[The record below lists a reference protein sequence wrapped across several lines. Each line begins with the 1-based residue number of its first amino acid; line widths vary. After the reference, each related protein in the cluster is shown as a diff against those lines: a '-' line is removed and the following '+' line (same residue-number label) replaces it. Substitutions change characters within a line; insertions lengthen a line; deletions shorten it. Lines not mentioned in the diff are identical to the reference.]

1 MLVRAYMALEEK
13 YGEKPLKILFVG
25 HNPSFHS
32 WESGH
37 YFSQPSNR
45 FWKLLLQSG
54 LADGDINALNDDIL
68 LERLGYG
75 FTDVIRT
82 PNSSSN
88 NLKRKNFVE
97 QRPFFYKRILNN
109 AIRVKEHPEYVAF
122 VGKRQFAMLFDPPLK
137 RVLLG
142 VQNLKPPGFP
152 LDCQIWVLSSPS
164 GRAVMDWTDR
174 LLPYAQLAE
183 TMQSAF
189 HTSNI
194 E

>member
-1 MLVRAYMALEEK
+1 MAIRTYMALEEK
-13 YGEKPLKILFVG
+13 YGERPLKILFVG

-54 LADGDINALNDDIL
+54 LAEGDIDALSDDIL
-68 LERLGYG
+68 LENSGYG

-82 PNSSSN
+82 PNSSA
-88 NLKRKNFVE
+88 KTITRKEFLE
-97 QRPFFYKRILNN
+97 QRAFFYKRILSN
-109 AIRVKEHPEYVAF
+109 ANRVGGLPKCIAF
-122 VGKRQFAMLFDPPLK
+122 VGKRQFAMLFEPPLR
-137 RVLLG
+137 RVNLG
-142 VQNLKPPGFP
+142 VQNIRPPGMP
-152 LDCQIWVLSSPS
+152 LDCEIWVLSSPS
-164 GRAVMDWTDR
+164 GRAVMNWEAR
-174 LLPYAQLAE
+174 LLPCAQLAE

-189 HTSNI
+189 DSSNI

>member
-1 MLVRAYMALEEK
+1 MALEEK
-13 YGEKPLKILFVG
+13 YGERPLKILFVG

-54 LADGDINALNDDIL
+54 LAEGDIDVLSDDIL
-68 LERLGYG
+68 LENSGYG

-82 PNSSSN
+82 PNSSA
-88 NLKRKNFVE
+88 KTITRKEFLE
-97 QRPFFYKRILNN
+97 QRAFFYKRISSN
-109 AIRVKEHPEYVAF
+109 ANRVGGPPKRIAF
-122 VGKRQFAMLFDPPLK
+122 VGKRQFAMLFEPPLR
-137 RVLLG
+137 RVNLG
-142 VQNLKPPGFP
+142 VQNIRPPGMP
-152 LDCQIWVLSSPS
+152 LDCEIWVLSSPS
-164 GRAVMDWTDR
+164 GRAVMNWEAR

-189 HTSNI
+189 DSSNI

>member
-68 LERLGYG
+68 LERSGYG

-88 NLKRKNFVE
+88 NLKRKDFVE

-109 AIRVKEHPEYVAF
+109 AIRVKEHPEYVVF

-137 RVLLG
+137 RVQLG

-152 LDCQIWVLSSPS
+152 LDSQIWVLSSPS
-164 GRAVMDWTDR
+164 GRAVMNWGDR
-174 LLPYAQLAE
+174 LLPYTQLAE

-189 HTSNI
+189 PTSNI

>member
-1 MLVRAYMALEEK
+1 MPVRAYMALEEK

-88 NLKRKNFVE
+88 NLKRKDFVE

-152 LDCQIWVLSSPS
+152 LDSQIWVLSSPS
-164 GRAVMDWTDR
+164 GRAVMDWAER
-174 LLPYAQLAE
+174 LLPYTQLAE